1 MGDGRSATH
10 SEWLR
15 MAVRD
20 YEPRLM
26 SYCVHLLGDVD
37 GARDVTQEA
46 FMRLCAQP
54 MAQVESKLGEWLFT
68 VCRNLC
74 IDVRRKSR
82 RMTLLAE
89 GQAELQ
95 VAGEPAPG
103 AAIEQTEMMSQVM
116 ASLATLSQN
125 QQEVVRLKFQHGLSY
140 KQIAGITNLTVTN
153 VGFLIHTAL
162 KNIREQVVE
171 QETEKKKH
179 RGQRNK
185 DVRTGT

>member
-1 MGDGRSATH
+1 MGDVSATDG
-10 SEWLR
+10 EWLR

-20 YEPRLM
+20 FEPKLM
-26 SYCVHLLGDVD
+26 SYAVHLLGDAD
-37 GARDVTQEA
+37 RARDVAQDT

-54 MAQVESKLGEWLFT
+54 RAQIESRLSEWLFT

-74 IDVRRKSR
+74 IDVRRKER

-89 GQAELQ
+89 GQAELK

-103 AAIEQTEMMSQVM
+103 AAIEQAEMMSQVM
-116 ASLATLSQN
+116 SSLSSLSQN
-125 QQEVVRLKFQHGLSY
+125 QQEVIRLKFQHDLSY

-162 KNIREQVVE
+162 KNIRQQLAEQKG
-171 QETEKKKH
+171 EKASVATREK
-179 RGQRNK
+179 
-185 DVRTGT
+185 

>member
-1 MGDGRSATH
+1 MGDGRSATE

-20 YEPRLM
+20 YEPKLM
-26 SYCVHLLGDVD
+26 SYAVRLLGDAD
-37 GARDVTQEA
+37 AARDVAQET

-54 MAQVESKLGEWLFT
+54 RAHVESKLGEWLFT

-74 IDVRRKSR
+74 TDVRRKGR

-89 GQAELQ
+89 GQAELKI
-95 VAGEPAPG
+95 ATERAPG
-103 AAIEQTEMMSQVM
+103 TAIEQTETMNQVM
-116 ASLATLSQN
+116 ASLSTLSQN
-125 QQEVVRLKFQHGLSY
+125 QQEVVRLKFQHDLSY

-162 KNIREQVVE
+162 KNIRQQITEQASE
-171 QETEKKKH
+171 QKGVAAKAK
-179 RGQRNK
+179 
-185 DVRTGT
+185 